1 MIYLVSSIQSW
12 GYRHWTLHFEEKDSI
27 PKILKS
33 SLLKKKETSIA
44 LLSSLYILSEICKY
58 VRENGTICQWK
69 AYKLQPA

>member
-27 PKILKS
+27 QKILKS
-33 SLLKKKETSIA
+33 SKKETSIA

-58 VRENGTICQWK
+58 IRENGTICQCK